1 MSSMPLEPTALS
13 RRATGKTSAGT
24 PASAAGELDRAAV
37 PGTTRRLEGPR
48 AVPEQIPLAKV
59 IPLPVRRNGAV
70 QREDREAG
78 MATAEYAIATLA
90 AVAFAALLV
99 AVLSS
104 GDVRE
109 LLMSLIRAALSFG

>member
-1 MSSMPLEPTALS
+1 MSSMPLEPTAPTALS
-13 RRATGKTSAGT
+13 RRSAGT
-24 PASAAGELDRAAV
+24 VSSGAPGAV
-37 PGTTRRLEGPR
+37 PGKPG
-48 AVPEQIPLAKV
+48 AVPEPGSRPDKPVGVPAIPLATV
-59 IPLPVRRNGAV
+59 IPFPERKRGAV